1 MYYKSRIYQ
10 LNSLRLGLITED
22 NIFGKPTIFIA
33 MGSQTPEV
41 TKLAKR
47 YQDLYK
53 ENNVNLVAIPF
64 DNDGTEP
71 GDNYEIYTY
80 YENVLGFK
88 FYVTE
93 KISDDHI
100 FFTDFGTPN
109 KNFTEYHFDKKT
121 KFIEKI

>member
-47 YQDLYK
+47 YQDLYTK
-53 ENNVNLVAIPF
+53 NNVNLVAIPF

-100 FFTDFGTPN
+100 FFTHFGKPT

>member
-1 MYYKSRIYQ
+1 MFYKSRIYQ
-10 LNSLRLGLITED
+10 LNSLRLGLINEG
-22 NIFGKPTIFIA
+22 NIFGKPTIFIV
-33 MGSQTPEV
+33 MGSQTSEV

-47 YQDLYK
+47 YQDLHA
-53 ENNVNLVAIPF
+53 ENKVNLVAIPF
-64 DNDGTEP
+64 DHNGTEP

-93 KISDDHI
+93 KISADHV
-100 FFTDFGTPN
+100 FFTDFGAPT

>member
-93 KISDDHI
+93 KLSIDHI
-100 FFTDFGTPN
+100 FFTDFGAPT

>member
-47 YQDLYK
+47 YQDLYT

-80 YENVLGFK
+80 LSL
-88 FYVTE
+88 
-93 KISDDHI
+93 IHI
-100 FFTDFGTPN
+100 
-109 KNFTEYHFDKKT
+109 
-121 KFIEKI
+121 

>member
-47 YQDLYK
+47 YQDLYT

-100 FFTDFGTPN
+100 FFTDLGTPT
-109 KNFTEYHFDKKT
+109 KNFTEYHFDNKT